1 GVPAPGPP
9 VEVREGTLAVGVFDE
24 VGFGFTT
31 GEPEPA
37 EPVRWVLLEDAR
49 GLIRLRPRALVVA
62 TGAFAGAEAFAGNDR
77 PGVLSPRAAL
87 RLLDAGVLVGQRVAL
102 VGAGPE
108 LERAAARLKA
118 AGAETLGPF
127 EASGVDAVGGRPS
140 VRYLRVGETKHACDA
155 VVSAAPP
162 TGAYVLAGQAGAGL
176 RFDGR
181 GFLVAADEH
190 GRTAHPAVFAAGRCT
205 GRVGEGAARQ
215 AREAGRGAAR
225 VARGEVPAAF
235 TPERPSP
242 APAERGALPRSASD
256 KVVVC
261 RCEDVTLH
269 ELEEAVARGHRDL
282 EAAKRYTGFATGWC
296 QGKQC
301 VSLCARALAALGG
314 EVADAPI
321 TPRPPLRPVP
331 LAELA
336 RLVDDGEGA

>member
-1 GVPAPGPP
+1 
-9 VEVREGTLAVGVFDE
+9 
-24 VGFGFTT
+24 
-31 GEPEPA
+31 
-37 EPVRWVLLEDAR
+37 
-49 GLIRLRPRALVVA
+49 
-62 TGAFAGAEAFAGNDR
+62 
-77 PGVLSPRAAL
+77 
-87 RLLDAGVLVGQRVAL
+87 
-102 VGAGPE
+102 
-108 LERAAARLKA
+108 
-118 AGAETLGPF
+118 
-127 EASGVDAVGGRPS
+127 
-140 VRYLRVGETKHACDA
+140 
-155 VVSAAPP
+155 
-162 TGAYVLAGQAGAGL
+162 
-176 RFDGR
+176 
-181 GFLVAADEH
+181 
-190 GRTAHPAVFAAGRCT
+190 
-205 GRVGEGAARQ
+205 
-215 AREAGRGAAR
+215 REAGRGAAR